1 MCQPA
6 TLTTQEEE
14 DAISGIRMYA
24 MISGALASIG
34 ALPALAGGIAKTLG
48 KQGLSD
54 GCGLLALCS
63 TCFLSCC
70 GALAFAAIPF
80 TFAAII
86 STLCTQWENDL
97 ERFESEGG
105 SDSCT
110 GECLEA
116 LKDIAGGWCGL
127 SGSILVSTII
137 AIIAALF
144 GVLTTILTVV
154 GFTQRKKTAPQQTVV
169 VVQQNAAPAPAAVV
183 PVAATATV
191 VDKN

>member
-1 MCQPA
+1 M
-6 TLTTQEEE
+6 
-14 DAISGIRMYA
+14 
-24 MISGALASIG
+24 
-34 ALPALAGGIAKTLG
+34 
-48 KQGLSD
+48 
-54 GCGLLALCS
+54 
-63 TCFLSCC
+63 
-70 GALAFAAIPF
+70 
-80 TFAAII
+80 
-86 STLCTQWENDL
+86 

-137 AIIAALF
+137 AILAALF

-183 PVAATATV
+183 PVAAATV